1 MSPSR
6 AAQKCTVL
14 FMSVSTTDV
23 GDSVIS
29 LVWKKAPPSCQNP
42 LINYLGMDV
51 EQEPPEEKQNNSERK
66 SFYYPIF

>member
-1 MSPSR
+1 MAERLQLPTP
-6 AAQKCTVL
+6 A
-14 FMSVSTTDV
+14 TTQDELNILQLELWLEPARL
-23 GDSVIS
+23 GLIT
-29 LVWKKAPPSCQNP
+29 SCQYP